1 MSRAEFAAMA
11 YAVKERQPYWDAGVT
26 CVDTENYYPDILLA
40 YLAGA
45 KALLEWAK
53 SHKTDFCAGHG
64 DSMPGVWLEDLEA
77 YFAEQSK

>member
-1 MSRAEFAAMA
+1 MSRAEDAAMA
-11 YAVKERQPYWDAGVT
+11 YAVKERQVYWDAGVT

-53 SHKTDFCAGHG
+53 VCAGP
-64 DSMPGVWLEDLEA
+64 DPDTEDRCFLEQLDV